1 MEKMGGGRFDITLYC
16 GGELIPSEEILGAV
30 GAGTVDFGYGYGGY
44 WGDVMPVGLVEGGMP
59 RAWASLEEAQLF
71 YEFAGFED
79 MVREAYAEHGV
90 YYVNHILN
98 DPYALITAEPVYTL
112 DELKKLKLRAY
123 GATAEWL
130 ASLGVSSI
138 YLPSEEIYLA
148 LATGTIDGAIY
159 AAADCYLSKGFDEV
173 CGMYC
178 TSYIFNP
185 TCCNLFINMDVWNSL
200 SEVDQ
205 AIIYEA
211 TSVANWYVGLQ
222 YAYMETSAIAT
233 MKERGLEI
241 VSLPAADEAAMTA
254 AAMPIWDDI
263 ATRSPRAAD
272 AVALLKEFHGLE

>member
-1 MEKMGGGRFDITLYC
+1 AEEVYEWRMQAFPERAEFYYWDPWLEDMEKMGGGRFDITLYC
-16 GGELIPSEEILGAV
+16 GGELIPSEEILQAV
-30 GAGTVDFGYGYGGY
+30 GVGTVDFGYGYGGY

-71 YEFAGFED
+71 YEFTEFED
-79 MVREAYAEHGV
+79 IVREAYAEHGV

-112 DELKKLKLRAY
+112 DELKKMKLRAY

-185 TCCNLFINMDVWNSL
+185 TCCNLIINMDVWNSL

-241 VSLPAADEAAMTA
+241 V
-254 AAMPIWDDI
+254 
-263 ATRSPRAAD
+263 
-272 AVALLKEFHGLE
+272 